1 MPWVLHAGPRAPSS
15 TSPSGRTSFWPWNAG
30 SSYSTQLR
38 AQRPRVTEWGDDVP
52 TRQGLWVAEG
62 VSARHFSL
70 GTSHCPHI
78 PQVHTQD
85 PARNSGLTS
94 LVPPV
99 WKPRGPSRK
108 HQQCLPKPP
117 CCCLGSQAPRR
128 ASSGEGTEGVLRPC
142 PQIPHLLLPH
152 PFAPHSLPFQ
162 AWCSVC
168 PGSSMLSSGMESG
181 DRSYGVASLLSPPTC
196 HSRNPTS
203 SLWPSTP
210 KELAHKG
217 CHTCSQ
223 PPGTFITLSL
233 EAVPF
238 PSFLDIKPFGIYSAN
253 LLFG

>member
-15 TSPSGRTSFWPWNAG
+15 TSPSGRTSFWPRNAG
-30 SSYSTQLR
+30 SSYSTQLW

-78 PQVHTQD
+78 PQVHKQD

-128 ASSGEGTEGVLRPC
+128 ASSGRHRGGPQALSTDPPPPAAPPIC
-142 PQIPHLLLPH
+142 PPLPTF
-152 PFAPHSLPFQ
+152 PGLVFSLPWVFN
-162 AWCSVC
+162 A
-168 PGSSMLSSGMESG
+168 E
-181 DRSYGVASLLSPPTC
+181 
-196 HSRNPTS
+196 
-203 SLWPSTP
+203 LWNG
-210 KELAHKG
+210 ER
-217 CHTCSQ
+217 
-223 PPGTFITLSL
+223 
-233 EAVPF
+233 
-238 PSFLDIKPFGIYSAN
+238 
-253 LLFG
+253 

>member
-15 TSPSGRTSFWPWNAG
+15 TSPSGRTSFWPRNAG
-30 SSYSTQLR
+30 SSYSTQLW

-78 PQVHTQD
+78 PQVHKQD

-128 ASSGEGTEGVLRPC
+128 ASSGRHRGG
-142 PQIPHLLLPH
+142 PQALSTDRSFPSAQRSHQCSLSSVTSPLPH
-152 PFAPHSLPFQ
+152 HP
-162 AWCSVC
+162 
-168 PGSSMLSSGMESG
+168 
-181 DRSYGVASLLSPPTC
+181 
-196 HSRNPTS
+196 
-203 SLWPSTP
+203 
-210 KELAHKG
+210 
-217 CHTCSQ
+217 
-223 PPGTFITLSL
+223 
-233 EAVPF
+233 
-238 PSFLDIKPFGIYSAN
+238 
-253 LLFG
+253 